1 MGNNESQDISKLTIV
16 LKCGKNYSVLTLP
29 ILVNNNVNL
38 STLNPI
44 VNEIYNTHISA
55 KLVRILPNYVYQENG
70 NFT

>member
-38 STLNPI
+38 PTLNPI

-55 KLVRILPNYVYQENG
+55 KLVWILPNYVYQENG